1 MRREGTAPNPSPKGL
16 TPVFAARPAAAGRAG
31 LFLHRVIPV
40 SSDMGYTRKKG
51 NSLHRGYNPAMK
63 NKRSEYRRCVGC
75 IVRAVRKRRMRLSS
89 VTRTLVLISD
99 YSKDFATIY
108 ESNLSSCYSLLNH
121 PGSHHG
127 SSFIAF
133 ITPGITIYMY
143 LTAVCSQL
151 YNS

>member
-63 NKRSEYRRCVGC
+63 NKRSDIPKVCWMH
-75 IVRAVRKRRMRLSS
+75 RACGAEE
-89 VTRTLVLISD
+89 
-99 YSKDFATIY
+99 KDAPFF
-108 ESNLSSCYSLLNH
+108 CH
-121 PGSHHG
+121 P
-127 SSFIAF
+127 
-133 ITPGITIYMY
+133 
-143 LTAVCSQL
+143 
-151 YNS
+151 NSGTDFGLFEGFCHDI